1 MRCLAALAALT
12 LAAVPA
18 LADPKAKPALADPKA
33 KPALAD
39 PKAKPAA
46 VKLDELEAAGPAKP
60 ATCKRRVVGRG
71 LDRKVICEFEEPI
84 VVGVEPSKPKVIIA
98 PVDPRRVVGR
108 PKQTDPF
115 AGLSR
120 RRSTAL

>member
-1 MRCLAALAALT
+1 MRCLAAVAALA

-18 LADPKAKPALADPKA
+18 LADPKAKPTTAKVAELKA
-33 KPALAD
+33 
-39 PKAKPAA
+39 AA
-46 VKLDELEAAGPAKP
+46 PAKP

-71 LDRKVICEFEEPI
+71 LDRKVVCELAEPI

-98 PVDPRRVVGR
+98 PGDPRKVVGR

-120 RRSTAL
+120 RRSTSR

>member
-1 MRCLAALAALT
+1 MRCIAALAALA

-18 LADPKAKPALADPKA
+18 LADPKVKPTAAKVTEAKA
-33 KPALAD
+33 AAP
-39 PKAKPAA
+39 AKPAA
-46 VKLDELEAAGPAKP
+46 
-60 ATCKRRVVGRG
+60 CKRRIVGRG
-71 LDRKVICEFEEPI
+71 LERKVVCEFEEPI

-98 PVDPRRVVGR
+98 PGDPRKVVGR

-120 RRSTAL
+120 RRSNAL

>member
-1 MRCLAALAALT
+1 MRLALIAVLLVPT
-12 LAAVPA
+12 LAAADPA
-18 LADPKAKPALADPKA
+18 PKAKPPA
-33 KPALAD
+33 K
-39 PKAKPAA
+39 
-46 VKLDELEAAGPAKP
+46 VEAAAKTDAADPAKP

-98 PVDPRRVVGR
+98 PGDPRKVVGR

-120 RRSTAL
+120 RRSNAL